1 MSILKLDASNFQTT
15 ISSGITL
22 VDFWAEWCGPC
33 RMLAP
38 VLEKLAAKPDL
49 GAAIGK
55 VDVDSNGPL
64 AAQFNI
70 RGIPTMIL
78 FKDGQPVDQ
87 LVGLTTEQKI
97 EELIARHK

>member
-1 MSILKLDASNFQTT
+1 MSILKLDQASFQAT
-15 ISSGITL
+15 ISDGLTL

-38 VLEKLAAKPDL
+38 VLEKVAATPDL
-49 GAAIGK
+49 GAKIGK
-55 VDVDSNGPL
+55 VDVDSNQQL

-78 FKDGQPVDQ
+78 FKNGQPVDQ
-87 LVGLTTEQKI
+87 IVGLTNEQGI
-97 EELIARHK
+97 LALISRHK

>member
-1 MSILKLDASNFQTT
+1 MSILKLDQGSFPGAIAN
-15 ISSGITL
+15 GLTL

-38 VLEKLAAKPDL
+38 ILEKVAATPDL
-49 GAAIGK
+49 GAQIAK
-55 VDVDSNGPL
+55 VDVDSNQQL

-78 FKDGQPVDQ
+78 FKNGQPVDQ
-87 LVGLTTEQKI
+87 IVGLTNEQGI
-97 EELIARHK
+97 LALISRHK

>member
-15 ISSGITL
+15 INNGLTL

-38 VLEKLAAKPDL
+38 VLEKLAAKPEL

-70 RGIPTMIL
+70 RGIPTLIL
-78 FKDGQPVDQ
+78 FKNGQPVDQ
-87 LVGLTTEQKI
+87 LVGLTNEQSI
-97 EELIARHK
+97 EAMIARHR